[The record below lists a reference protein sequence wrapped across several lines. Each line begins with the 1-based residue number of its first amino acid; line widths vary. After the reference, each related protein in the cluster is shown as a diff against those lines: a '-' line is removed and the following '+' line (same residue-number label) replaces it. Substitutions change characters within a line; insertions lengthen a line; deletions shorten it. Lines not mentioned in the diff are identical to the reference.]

1 MNDGKLEVLLIIS
14 NSLLGQSIR
23 TKTRKREFVNARYVF
38 SHIANKYLEKGPS
51 EIGRFLR
58 LDHASIIS
66 YLKKFDGVY
75 KTDYELRDLHKK
87 VMQEVKEL
95 DPNLIDYAFQQIEIR
110 KNFHQKIINT
120 LNKKQKELI
129 IQ

>member
-1 MNDGKLEVLLIIS
+1 MNDGKLEVLMIIS

-23 TKTRKREFVNARYVF
+23 TKTRKREVINARYVF
-38 SHIANKYLEKGPS
+38 SHIANKYLEKGSS

-58 LDHASIIS
+58 LDHASIIN

-95 DPNLIDYAFQQIEIR
+95 DPNLIDYSFQQIQIR
-110 KNFHQKIINT
+110 KNFHQRIINT